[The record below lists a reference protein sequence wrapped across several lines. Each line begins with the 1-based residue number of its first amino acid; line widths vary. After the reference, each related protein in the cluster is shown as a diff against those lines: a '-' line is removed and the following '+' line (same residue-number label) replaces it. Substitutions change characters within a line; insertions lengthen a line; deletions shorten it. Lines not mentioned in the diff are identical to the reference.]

1 MMGFI
6 RGTLNLA
13 NMNSMSI
20 HTPLRPKGATS
31 APLREQGF
39 TLVELLVT
47 IAILAVLLALAIPSF
62 NRQLSTW
69 QRISGERSLIS
80 SIALTRSEAIKK
92 GAVVSMCARSS
103 ETATTCAANTVT
115 SWATGWLVYS
125 GTVPTASTI
134 VKVQGPLRGLTSA
147 NGDAAASLSFG
158 PNGLMTSGTTTITF
172 KPSNAKVDTYDL
184 SVTAV
189 GKVKLTKK

>member
-13 NMNSMSI
+13 NMNSMST

-80 SIALTRSEAIKK
+80 SIALTRSEAIKSGK
-92 GAVVSMCARSS
+92 LAYMCARA
-103 ETATTCAANTVT
+103 TDTTCAATGVT
-115 SWATGWLVYS
+115 SWSNGWLVYV
-125 GTVPTASTI
+125 GDLTNI
-134 VKVQGPLRGLTSA
+134 VQVRQPLRGITSA
-147 NGDAAASLSFG
+147 NGTVDASLSFA
-158 PNGLMTSGTTTITF
+158 PNGLMTTGTTTITI
-172 KPSNAKVDTYDL
+172 KPSSTSVDTYDL